1 MAPIA
6 FTSKA
11 SIRAQ
16 IRSGTMAGRVGGC
29 LALAQARAASFEPL
43 RRQEQCS

>member
-1 MAPIA
+1 MAPLA

-16 IRSGTMAGRVGGC
+16 IRSGTAAGRVGGC
-29 LALAQARAASFEPL
+29 LALAQAPAVSFQPL
-43 RRQEQCS
+43 RRQEQ

>member
-6 FTSKA
+6 FPSRA
-11 SIRAQ
+11 SIRTQ
-16 IRSGTMAGRVGGC
+16 IRSGATAGRVGGC
-29 LALAQARAASFEPL
+29 PALAQARAASFEPL